1 MVKGM
6 RNLIALIDEML
17 AEIPPTEKHLI
28 ESLKDIQDSQRYRGP
43 EDMLGWMMVSEE
55 LQNLNLKPES
65 ENWKYKICSIFSTM
79 TVEEIKKHIN
89 NN

>member
-1 MVKGM
+1 M
-6 RNLIALIDEML
+6 RNLIVLIDKML
-17 AEIPPTEKHLI
+17 AEIPSTENHLI

-43 EDMLGWMMVSEE
+43 EDMLGWVMVSKE

-79 TVEEIKKHIN
+79 TVNEIKEYIN
-89 NN
+89 NKKEK

>member
-1 MVKGM
+1 M
-6 RNLIALIDEML
+6 RNLVTLIDEML
-17 AEIPPTEKHLI
+17 AEIPSKEKYLI
-28 ESLKDIQDSQRYRGP
+28 ESLKDIQDSQRCRAP
-43 EDMLGWMMVSEE
+43 EDMLGWTMVSEE

-79 TVEEIKKHIN
+79 TVEEIKEHIN